1 MVIAVF
7 WPDLNYAAVADV
19 KCNVANAPAIVG
31 AYAALAHA
39 PVPAIRNTPIAELS
53 SQFQLQKIMP
63 YKLGLS
69 ISRESALLRTQLP
82 SKQVDDILAA
92 NQANQILVKP
102 IKVSTDELSRAKKSQ
117 ECRTA
122 LSNLNKSFERNRVD
136 MGFDPDSAFGL
147 NDFSTWYF
155 TTTRSPQQQAAAA
168 LVVKAQQAYDQACLS
183 NAVPVD
189 VGPDLIRRAV
199 GMFSFNEIPFCTGLR
214 TKGTE
219 VLTARHCFLNND
231 GTASKFL
238 TLARLQRGNIWFSYE
253 AEPDKRFEVCTKNV
267 ADGEPLSISSDQ
279 LTVTIA
285 PTIAPLSPVSLRSQP
300 IPEGTSLYV
309 RGYFAFGT
317 ESEILERMRATAYGG
332 CIVLFQKNGC
342 TFHSCQALSGMSG
355 APVFSRAGHS
365 FPPTSLEVVGI
376 HIGAAGLATE
386 SPSNCDFNGT
396 KLSEGNVAAMPK
408 GIIQ

>member
-1 MVIAVF
+1 MELTNNSALIRKSKCLRGVILRQLSDNKVKRVKLAIGLAMVIAVF

-214 TKGTE
+214 TKLTTFTPGAAL
-219 VLTARHCFLNND
+219 LTAPVEQPELFPSAFLKPCICNW
-231 GTASKFL
+231 L
-238 TLARLQRGNIWFSYE
+238 T
-253 AEPDKRFEVCTKNV
+253 
-267 ADGEPLSISSDQ
+267 
-279 LTVTIA
+279 
-285 PTIAPLSPVSLRSQP
+285 
-300 IPEGTSLYV
+300 TS
-309 RGYFAFGT
+309 T
-317 ESEILERMRATAYGG
+317 
-332 CIVLFQKNGC
+332 
-342 TFHSCQALSGMSG
+342 
-355 APVFSRAGHS
+355 
-365 FPPTSLEVVGI
+365 
-376 HIGAAGLATE
+376 
-386 SPSNCDFNGT
+386 
-396 KLSEGNVAAMPK
+396 
-408 GIIQ
+408 